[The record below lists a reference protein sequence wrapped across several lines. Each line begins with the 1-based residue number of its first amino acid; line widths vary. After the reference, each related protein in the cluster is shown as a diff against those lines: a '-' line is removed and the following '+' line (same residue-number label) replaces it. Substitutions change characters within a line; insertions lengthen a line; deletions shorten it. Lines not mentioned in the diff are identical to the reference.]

1 MTNQKQEAE
10 KKRYVHA
17 GIRIRG
23 TKKSMIIFLLNDA
36 DELGTEMS
44 FPADAHDKNFL
55 GLIFE
60 GEFEES
66 SATLPT
72 NKSRNLGQ
80 YKDANK
86 IFEWLAIQNKHL
98 AMAKQPSIKA
108 ETLKDLAERLE
119 PERTAYQSALKR
131 GDYETAQS
139 IKDMVDLIL
148 TKAP

>member
-1 MTNQKQEAE
+1 MTDQKE
-10 KKRYVHA
+10 KPKRKRYVHA
-17 GIRIRG
+17 GIRVRG
-23 TKKSMIIFLLNDA
+23 TKKSLILYLLNDA

-60 GEFEES
+60 GEFEDS

-72 NKSRNLGQ
+72 NKNANLGQ
-80 YKDANK
+80 YKDESK
-86 IFEWLAIQNKHL
+86 IIEWLAIQNKHL

-119 PERTAYQSALKR
+119 PERTAYHSALKR

-139 IKDMVDLIL
+139 IKDMVNLIL
-148 TKAP
+148 SKAP

>member
-1 MTNQKQEAE
+1 MTDQKE
-10 KKRYVHA
+10 KPKRKRYVHA
-17 GIRIRG
+17 GIRVRG
-23 TKKSMIIFLLNDA
+23 TKKSLILYLLNDA

-60 GEFEES
+60 GEFEDS

-72 NKSRNLGQ
+72 NKNANLGQ
-80 YKDANK
+80 YKDESK
-86 IFEWLAIQNKHL
+86 IIEWLAIQNKHL

-131 GDYETAQS
+131 GDHETAQS
-139 IKDMVDLIL
+139 IKDMVNLIL
-148 TKAP
+148 SKAP